1 MIGISI
7 SFIAISTLIAVICF
21 LTTSNIFY
29 AVAIFLVFTAYFFI
43 YLFKKLKKYN
53 LLIKRVHSCY
63 FFINSF
69 LITLSV
75 KESISDAYES
85 GLRIQDSQLHLFA
98 NELNELS
105 DDEKVKYLKNYFK
118 LAIYKMFLNVFEIY
132 QDQGGNILSMS
143 ENLIRE
149 TTRTE
154 KVVNESSNLGI
165 KHLIEFIVLWSLSF
179 AVLLFMK
186 FGIGEFYNKMLQNPI
201 FAPLIFVFF
210 LLCLVSIHLFLK
222 NFMNLSIKEDVAA

>member
-1 MIGISI
+1 M
-7 SFIAISTLIAVICF
+7 F
-21 LTTSNIFY
+21 LS
-29 AVAIFLVFTAYFFI
+29 
-43 YLFKKLKKYN
+43 
-53 LLIKRVHSCY
+53 
-63 FFINSF
+63 FINSF